1 MLAITHLVVTLL
13 LIHIL
18 VLDRN
23 DAFVAIVFGV
33 LIDLDHLMGLK
44 DYADAHGMKALMDWD
59 TLVNP
64 GGHWKSIL
72 HNPIA
77 IAFVGPLS
85 TVSRLGIPLLFW
97 GVHMT
102 MDVIQESYLT
112 QFSAAEAML
121 LLFSTAALIAIR
133 YTAYSM
139 RHWGATLSDY
149 LKAEW
154 LNLRRMATPRH
165 A

>member
-23 DAFVAIVFGV
+23 DAFVALVFGV

-44 DYADAHGMKALMDWD
+44 DYADAHGVRALMDWD

-72 HNPIA
+72 HNPVA
-77 IAFVGPLS
+77 IALVGPLS
-85 TVSRLGIPLLFW
+85 AVSRLGIPLLFW
-97 GVHMT
+97 GIHMI
-102 MDVIQESYLT
+102 MDMVQESCLA
-112 QFSAAEAML
+112 QFSTAEEML
-121 LLFSTAALIAIR
+121 LLFSSAALIAIR
-133 YTAYSM
+133 YTAYST
-139 RHWGATLSDY
+139 RHWGSTFTDY

-154 LNLRRMATPRH
+154 RVLTYMARPQY